1 MNTLEMAPAGSPIT
15 GQRLR
20 LAEGLW
26 RAAIVAL
33 ALMPVGMAIAHRSS
47 PVFLAAS
54 ALFSL
59 GAVAVEGRLRQVSRE
74 GFSALASPLGAA
86 VLAFFAWGL
95 ASVGWSEFKVVS
107 LMAFGEFWLPVA
119 AAFVLSQ
126 TLASR
131 MTRAGFWLLAGGF
144 VLACAMMVFELRTGL
159 SLRHALGRRSH
170 TFIFNRPVLTL
181 LVLAPPLV
189 AWFLGHVRHGWLP
202 AAALVAVLCGTA
214 LVSDSGA
221 AVLGLVIAGL
231 AFPAAWFARRLALGA
246 AAVGFAIALIG
257 APLTGPA
264 GRDLI
269 PASLHQMMSN
279 GYSRERVGLWL
290 SFGAAVREQPYLGA
304 GFGVSPRIALT
315 EVARKVPKEQRAMLA
330 IGHPHNAA
338 LQIWVE
344 LGAVGVALALLMVLM
359 LLRVVA
365 RQPRMMASAS
375 LALIAGA
382 ATVALVGHGAWQGWW
397 AASLGG
403 AILWLLAPT
412 RTRPETKP

>member
-1 MNTLEMAPAGSPIT
+1 MSTLEMAPAGSAIT
-15 GQRLR
+15 GHRLR

-59 GAVAVEGRLRQVSRE
+59 GAVAVEGRLRQVSRQ
-74 GFSALASPLGAA
+74 GVSALASPLGAA

-95 ASVGWSEFKVVS
+95 ASVGWSEFKAVS

-131 MTRAGFWLLAGGF
+131 MTRVGFWLLAGGF
-144 VLACAMMVFELRTGL
+144 VLACVMMVFELRTGL

-214 LVSDSGA
+214 LASDSGA
-221 AVLGLVIAGL
+221 AVLGLAVAGL
-231 AFPAAWFARRLALGA
+231 AFPAALGFVLFALSLARRSHLK
-246 AAVGFAIALIG
+246 AAV
-257 APLTGPA
+257 
-264 GRDLI
+264 
-269 PASLHQMMSN
+269 
-279 GYSRERVGLWL
+279 
-290 SFGAAVREQPYLGA
+290 
-304 GFGVSPRIALT
+304 
-315 EVARKVPKEQRAMLA
+315 K
-330 IGHPHNAA
+330 
-338 LQIWVE
+338 
-344 LGAVGVALALLMVLM
+344 
-359 LLRVVA
+359 
-365 RQPRMMASAS
+365 
-375 LALIAGA
+375 
-382 ATVALVGHGAWQGWW
+382 
-397 AASLGG
+397 
-403 AILWLLAPT
+403 
-412 RTRPETKP
+412 